1 MNAISK
7 SDGGRGLLPPQ
18 FLEELRA
25 RTSLVSLIGAQVRL
39 VRKGR
44 EHSGCCPFH
53 GEKTPS
59 FTVVEAK
66 GFAHC
71 FGCSW
76 HGDAIKFVMD
86 IDGRGFMDAVRLLAA
101 EAGMVVPGEEASA
114 VRPLAPVVA
123 RPAPD
128 AIDHD
133 RERDI
138 KWSRERFGQ
147 AVAWRGTPV
156 EAYLR
161 ARRCCPPDDV
171 PVLRYFADLKYRDH
185 WPDGRPCN
193 GAHPAM
199 VAAIQRADGSIGGL
213 HRTYLAADGRGKAD
227 VPMAK
232 KMRGDCWGGAIRLTK
247 AARVMALAEGIETAS
262 SVLRARP
269 DLSIWVA
276 GSLGNI
282 AGSGDRDAPRIPHP
296 SRPGKWV
303 PTVLPDLDRPGIVL
317 PERVQKIIILADA
330 DGDRVTGRALVER
343 AARRFAER
351 GIDVVVAWPPD
362 GQDFNDL
369 LMQADDEDAALAQ
382 IRAMVEG
389 AKRPVLTD
397 PTAGAETHM
406 LAAVAPQASR
416 PVAQAPTRVW
426 GDRAAAAQIW
436 ADCLPLARGVP
447 QGLAYLRRLRA
458 PVPDEPTN
466 SNMRLYKRLRVG
478 VMPRVHVGADGREH
492 DLGRHPCLVAAY
504 GARGAKGLLRVWL
517 DVDGCNQSR
526 IADPDMPARALS
538 PYELIGEVAGEA
550 VQFGDMAEG
559 AAVAVTL
566 ECALASLRYAPG
578 PVWAVD
584 TLPAA
589 AALDLPQGLRQVY
602 LVVWRVFVRTQRV
615 DEDGQ
620 VWVSWG
626 VSQRREDEISS
637 VAWKLSAEGQRE
649 MRRVDM
655 VMPHLWSPL
664 PGIPTQVVEDEADLS
679 RWENEGG
686 AIGHRSRPHESLSRP
701 ARTGG
706 PPA

>member
-1 MNAISK
+1 M
-7 SDGGRGLLPPQ
+7 RGVTLPPQ
-18 FLEELRA
+18 FLDELRA
-25 RTSLVSLIGAQVRL
+25 RTSLVSLIGAHVRL
-39 VRKGR
+39 TRKGR

-59 FTVVEAK
+59 FTVVEEK

-76 HGDAIKFVMD
+76 HNDAIGFVMD
-86 IDGRGFMDAVRLLAA
+86 IDGRSFMDAVRLLAA
-101 EAGMVVPGEEASA
+101 DAGMVVPGDDGAP

-138 KWSRERFGQ
+138 RWARERFAQ
-147 AVAWRGTPV
+147 AVPWRGTPV

-161 ARRCCPPDDV
+161 SRRCCPDDDV
-171 PVLRYFADLKYRDH
+171 AALRYFADLKYRDR

-199 VAAIQRADGSIGGL
+199 VAAIQRPDKSIGGL
-213 HRTYLAADGRGKAD
+213 HRTYLAAGGQGKAD
-227 VPMAK
+227 VPIAK
-232 KMRGDCWGGAIRLTK
+232 KMRGDSWGGAIRFAPAGPVL
-247 AARVMALAEGIETAS
+247 ALAEGIETGL
-262 SVLRARP
+262 SVRRAVP
-269 DLSIWVA
+269 GLPIWVA

-282 AGSGDRDAPRIPHP
+282 AGSGDRDAPKIAHP
-296 SRPGKWV
+296 TRPGKQV

-317 PERVQKIIILADA
+317 PERIRKIIILADA
-330 DGDRVTGRALVER
+330 DGDRVVGRALVER
-343 AARRFAER
+343 AARRFDAL

-362 GQDFNDL
+362 GMDFNDI
-369 LMQADDEDAALAQ
+369 LMEGEDEKAQLAL
-382 IRAMVEG
+382 IRSIVEG

-397 PTAGAETHM
+397 PAAGAI
-406 LAAVAPQASR
+406 VAPAAARTMAPR
-416 PVAQAPTRVW
+416 PVPQAQTRVW

-447 QGLAYLRRLRA
+447 QGLAYLRRMGA
-458 PVPDEPTN
+458 PVPDEPT
-466 SNMRLYKRLRVG
+466 STSMALYKRLRVG
-478 VMPRVHVGADGREH
+478 VMPRLHVGANGAEH

-504 GARGAKGLLRVWL
+504 GARGAKGLLRIWL
-517 DVDGCNQSR
+517 DVDGRAQSR
-526 IADPDMPARALS
+526 IADPDMPERALS

-550 VQFGDMAEG
+550 VHFGDMAEG

-566 ECALASLRYAPG
+566 ECALASLRAAPG

-589 AALDLPQGLRQVY
+589 AALDLPQGLRRVY
-602 LVVWRVFVRTQRV
+602 LVVWQAFVMTRSV
-615 DEDGQ
+615 DADGQ
-620 VWVSWG
+620 VKASWG
-626 VSQRREDEISS
+626 VSQRREDEISA

-649 MRRVDM
+649 LLRVDQW
-655 VMPHLWSPL
+655 MPRGWSPL
-664 PGIPTQVVEDEADLS
+664 PGRPTQVIEDEADIS

-686 AIGHRSRPHESLSRP
+686 AIGHRSRPIESPSRP